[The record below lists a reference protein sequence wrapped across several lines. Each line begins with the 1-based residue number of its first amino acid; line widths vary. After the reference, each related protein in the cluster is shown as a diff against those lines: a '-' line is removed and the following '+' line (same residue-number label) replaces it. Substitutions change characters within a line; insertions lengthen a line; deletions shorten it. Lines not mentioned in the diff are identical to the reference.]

1 MAKITNSNIL
11 SLFRKQIGISKAD
24 EIAFAEAFQYIFEE
38 ALLQDKILKISG
50 LGTFK
55 LIPVES
61 RKSVNVNTGEEI
73 EIASHYKLTFT
84 PDASLKDKVNEP
96 LAHLETVELDDDVV
110 IENQDEMQDI
120 TSQDDVV
127 EEIQN
132 ISYQQDDPLQKLTEQ
147 ALELKDILA
156 DIQGLGGL
164 NQDLVE
170 EKIEEEKIEETVI
183 VEEVVKVNEQVADE
197 EEVVI
202 DKQEEPKP
210 EETKKVVIDT
220 QVVEE
225 TPKFQVSAS
234 ASVSGQ
240 VIIVSINKED
250 YKSDSKHSK
259 GWIWAAV
266 VLFLGIIGLL
276 VYQNLD
282 FFAPT
287 EDTEIDT
294 LTVTVVEEAEPMEEI
309 IPQIEDSV
317 LCADL
322 EMDSIE
328 EIEHQDSIDNIEV
341 DKTSPIYSEQFSDIF
356 NRKREYVEFIDT
368 VVLNEGSRLTWIS
381 LKQYGHK
388 DYWVYIYEANR
399 DIIKNPNAIKI
410 GTKLRIPKLAEELID
425 ATNPETIEYARYL
438 HDVYVRR

>member
-84 PDASLKDKVNEP
+84 PDASLKVKVNEP

-164 NQDLVE
+164 SQDLVE

-240 VIIVSINKED
+240 AIIDSINKED

>member
-1 MAKITNSNIL
+1 MVKITNSNIL
-11 SLFRKQIGISKAD
+11 STFRKQLGISKAD
-24 EIAFAEAFQYIFEE
+24 EMAFAEAFQTIFEE

-73 EIASHYKLTFT
+73 EIAGHYKLIFT
-84 PDASLKDKVNEP
+84 PDALLKDKVNEP
-96 LAHLETVELDDDVV
+96 LSHLETVELDADVV
-110 IENQDEMQDI
+110 IENQDEIKND
-120 TSQDDVV
+120 TSQKDLV
-127 EEIQN
+127 EESQN
-132 ISYQQDDPLQKLTEQ
+132 IASQQDDPLQKLAEQ

-164 NQDLVE
+164 SNGLAE
-170 EKIEEEKIEETVI
+170 EKIEEEQIVETIVEEEKVNEEVV
-183 VEEVVKVNEQVADE
+183 VEEVVEEQQEEIKSEEPQVA
-197 EEVVI
+197 I
-202 DKQEEPKP
+202 A
-210 EETKKVVIDT
+210 DT
-220 QVVEE
+220 PIVED
-225 TPKFQVSAS
+225 TPKMQVSDS

-240 VIIVSINKED
+240 DIINAINKED
-250 YKSDSKHSK
+250 SLPDSKHSK
-259 GWIWAAV
+259 GWIWVAV

-282 FFAPT
+282 FFAPAVG
-287 EDTEIDT
+287 TEIDT
-294 LTVTVVEEAEPMEEI
+294 PIVVDVEEEPMAEI
-309 IPQIEDSV
+309 ITQIEDSV
-317 LCADL
+317 LCSDI
-322 EMDSIE
+322 EMDSVE
-328 EIEHQDSIDNIEV
+328 VVEPQNQIDTIVV

-356 NRKREYVEFIDT
+356 NRKREYIEFIDT

-399 DIIKNPNAIKI
+399 DIVKNPNAIKI
-410 GTKLRIPKLAEELID
+410 GTQLRIPKLAEELID
-425 ATNPETIEYARYL
+425 TTNPETIEYARYL

>member
-1 MAKITNSNIL
+1 MVKFTNINVL
-11 SLFRKQIGISKAD
+11 SVFRKQMGISKAD
-24 EIAFAEAFQYIFEE
+24 ETAFVETFQSIFEE
-38 ALLQDKILKISG
+38 ALLRDKILKISG

-73 EIASHYKLTFT
+73 EIASHYKLIFT

-110 IENQDEMQDI
+110 IDNQDEMQDI
-120 TSQDDVV
+120 TSQNDVV

-164 NQDLVE
+164 SQDLGE

-183 VEEVVKVNEQVADE
+183 VEEVVKVNEQVVDE

-202 DKQEEPKP
+202 DKQEELKI
-210 EETKKVVIDT
+210 EKTKKIAIDT

-225 TPKFQVSAS
+225 TPKSQLSAS
-234 ASVSGQ
+234 TSVSGQ
-240 VIIVSINKED
+240 DIINAINKED
-250 YKSDSKHSK
+250 YLSDSKHSK

-294 LTVTVVEEAEPMEEI
+294 LTVTVVEEEPMEEI
-309 IPQIEDSV
+309 IPQTEDSV
-317 LCADL
+317 LYSDL

-328 EIEHQDSIDNIEV
+328 VVESQDLIDDIEV

-399 DIIKNPNAIKI
+399 DIVKNPNAIKI